1 MTKYISYKIFD
12 TEDHGSDWDIIKK
25 KQTDSYYAI
34 VHEDYIVPVL
44 QNELKQGMY
53 AKINKGGAGKW

>member
-44 QNELKQGMY
+44 QNELKQGRY
-53 AKINKGGAGKW
+53 AKNE